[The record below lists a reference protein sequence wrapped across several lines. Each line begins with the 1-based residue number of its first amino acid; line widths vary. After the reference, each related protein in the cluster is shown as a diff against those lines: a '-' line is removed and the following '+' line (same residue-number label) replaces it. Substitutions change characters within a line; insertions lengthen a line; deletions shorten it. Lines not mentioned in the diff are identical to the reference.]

1 MINDSI
7 LSLIKQ
13 TPDSILRSIALRVK
27 ERRLERNWTQK
38 NLAARAGMPLPTFR
52 RFESTGEVSLRG
64 LVMIAKA
71 LDMDGDFA
79 QLFAE
84 RTYQS
89 IEDLLNVE
97 KKKQRKRGGGN
108 G

>member
-1 MINDSI
+1 MINDNI
-7 LSLIKQ
+7 LSLIKN
-13 TPDSILRSIALRVK
+13 TPDSILLSIALRVK

-38 NLAARAGMPLPTFR
+38 NLATRAGMPLPTFR

-79 QLFAE
+79 QLFTT
-84 RTYQS
+84 RTYQNIDELVS
-89 IEDLLNVE
+89 IE
-97 KKKQRKRGGGN
+97 KKKQRKRGGSN
-108 G
+108 E